1 VRAHRDMLAA
11 VLRNLVSN
19 AVKFTL
25 PAGTITIAAN
35 RRGDFVE
42 IEITDTGVGMPPN
55 KISGLFKLDQR
66 FSTIGT
72 AGEPGSGFG
81 LLLCRDLVERLGGE
95 LTVSSAVNHG
105 TTFRF
110 ALAGIS
116 IRTEPPVA

>member
-1 VRAHRDMLAA
+1 
-11 VLRNLVSN
+11 
-19 AVKFTL
+19 
-25 PAGTITIAAN
+25 
-35 RRGDFVE
+35 
-42 IEITDTGVGMPPN
+42 MPPN